1 MNEICKGSEPTKKQ
15 TKYCLNSKSRV
26 NIQRILRCLLMD
38 IQSVN
43 VLNQEKQ
50 QFTWMDGPFLLA
62 LKQGHWIILDEINLA
77 SQSVLEGL
85 NSCFDHRGEI
95 FISELNRKFLI
106 NKSQTKI
113 FACQNPYLQG
123 GGRKGLPKS
132 FLNRFSKV
140 YINKM
145 SSSDLLEILTSVY
158 GISTDILTK
167 MIAFNE
173 QLNDQV

>member
-85 NSCFDHRGEI
+85 N
-95 FISELNRKFLI
+95 
-106 NKSQTKI
+106 
-113 FACQNPYLQG
+113 
-123 GGRKGLPKS
+123 
-132 FLNRFSKV
+132 
-140 YINKM
+140 
-145 SSSDLLEILTSVY
+145 
-158 GISTDILTK
+158 
-167 MIAFNE
+167 
-173 QLNDQV
+173 